1 MSTTAAPGPWQTG
14 TTLEDRYLLT
24 GPIGS
29 GGTATVWRARDERLG
44 RMVAVKLL
52 DPRLLGDEL
61 SVQRLQDEAH
71 ALARLRHRHI
81 AEVYDCG
88 AVRQGRRV
96 TAAYLVMELLDGES
110 VSQVLARQ
118 ATLPWPQAV
127 TVAAQTAEALAAA
140 HARGIVHR
148 DITSANVLLAADG
161 VKLIDFGICAPTG
174 SDERDPDGNLIG
186 TPAYFAPERVDG
198 QPVQPSA
205 DVFAV
210 GVLLY
215 RMLTGF
221 LPWQADTPIGLL
233 TAPRL
238 RPPRPLPEIPG
249 LPDAVAEAVM
259 ACLHHDPAARPTAAQ
274 LTALLTA
281 EAEGA
286 APQPLPAAVAAPSTL
301 THLLPWHPPVAP
313 PARRRR
319 TLVAA
324 TLIAVA
330 LAAAGALW
338 AATADDGSG
347 PATAGPTTAATGLGC
362 AAVFRLRS
370 DAGSRFAATITIV
383 NSSSVV
389 RDPARTS
396 FDLPGTQRVDAGNGW
411 KLTGGTITATGRRT
425 LASGAMLDLP
435 VAGTH
440 RGDRPLPTAVRLD
453 GQPCAVTLVDVSG
466 APIAPPGPS
475 AGPTRIP
482 ASDGPV
488 GGTPQVPDPTPAGPS
503 PSSGGEP
510 SSEPSPPPPPP
521 SPSAQPATAVARR
534 AADATAGR

>member
-1 MSTTAAPGPWQTG
+1 MSTTAAPGPWRPDTL
-14 TTLEDRYLLT
+14 LEDRYLLT

-88 AVRQGRRV
+88 AVRQGSHI

-110 VSQVLARQ
+110 VSQALARQ
-118 ATLPWPQAV
+118 TTLPWPQAV

-238 RPPRPLPEIPG
+238 RPPQPLPEIPG
-249 LPDAVAEAVM
+249 LPDAVAAAVM

-281 EAEGA
+281 ETDGA
-286 APQPLPAAVAAPSTL
+286 APPPVRPNAVATSSTL
-301 THLLPWHPPVAP
+301 THLLPWQPTVAPPVAP

-319 TLVAA
+319 ALVTA

-338 AATADDGSG
+338 AATADSGSE
-347 PATAGPTTAATGLGC
+347 PAAAGPTTAATGPGC

-370 DAGSRFAATITIV
+370 DAGSRFTATITIA

-396 FDLPGTQRVDAGNGW
+396 FDLPGTQRIDAGNGW
-411 KLTGGTITATGRRT
+411 KLAGGTVTATGRRT
-425 LASGAMLDLP
+425 LASGAKLDLP

-453 GQPCAVTLVDVSG
+453 GQPCTVTLVDVSG
-466 APIAPPGPS
+466 APIAPPGHS
-475 AGPTRIP
+475 AGPTQLP
-482 ASDGPV
+482 ASAGPG

-503 PSSGGEP
+503 PSAGDDP
-510 SSEPSPPPPPP
+510 TSEPSPPPPPP
-521 SPSAQPATAVARR
+521 SSTAQPG
-534 AADATAGR
+534 DGGGEAGD